1 MYYLSFCWSEI
12 QEQPM
17 GGGWLLPGVSPEAEV
32 KMLKPSR
39 TLWVSQ
45 AQIPS
50 VSFISCL

>member
-1 MYYLSFCWSEI
+1 
-12 QEQPM
+12 M